1 MGHSGLNLEDVLMKR
16 LKLKSDDDDE
26 IASVLKE
33 GEYSESF
40 VKELQ
45 QRNLVLLEALR
56 KVKML
61 VERLML
67 QNKGLKKRVII
78 LEQEYKEQQKKGVKM
93 VSAARYTE
101 MKTNA
106 DELARSLPKLL
117 KLIKLLNAENKLLK
131 DKSLAIENEFSDMMD
146 ERNDLKTRLVGLN
159 EKNQLE
165 VVAELT
171 ELFPTVAIAAK
182 AAGVIAES
190 AVVNNGLVNDTTPE
204 IKSIAQAASD
214 STPTI
219 KKQAKSDLSHVSSLS
234 NEQISKLIDLVV
246 KINDK
251 IENLSGTMVIA
262 APGRKR
268 GKVQLDLADAISEGE
283 MGEGDERP
291 ERPDLEDILDDIL
304 ISS

>member
-1 MGHSGLNLEDVLMKR
+1 MGHSGLNLEDVLKKR
-16 LKLKSDDDDE
+16 LKLKLDDDDD

-45 QRNLVLLEALR
+45 QRNLILLEALR

-67 QNKGLKKRVII
+67 QNKGLKSRVII
-78 LEQEYKEQQKKGVKM
+78 LEKEYKDQQKKGVKM
-93 VSAARYTE
+93 VSAARYGE

-146 ERNDLKTRLVGLN
+146 ERNDLKERLVGLN

-171 ELFPTVAIAAK
+171 ELFPTVAIAVK
-182 AAGVIAES
+182 AAETITEV
-190 AVVNNGLVNDTTPE
+190 AVVNNGLVNGTTPG

-219 KKQAKSDLSHVSSLS
+219 EKQAKSDLSHVSSLS

-262 APGRKR
+262 APGKKR

-291 ERPDLEDILDDIL
+291 DRPDLEDILDDIL

>member
-1 MGHSGLNLEDVLMKR
+1 MGHSGLNLEDVLKKR
-16 LKLKSDDDDE
+16 LKLKLGDDDD
-26 IASVLKE
+26 IASVFKE

-45 QRNLVLLEALR
+45 QRNLILLEALR

-67 QNKGLKKRVII
+67 QNKSLKSRVII
-78 LEQEYKEQQKKGVKM
+78 LEKEYKDQQKKGVKM
-93 VSAARYTE
+93 VSAARYGE

-171 ELFPTVAIAAK
+171 ELFPTVDIAAK
-182 AAGVIAES
+182 TAETITEA
-190 AVVNNGLVNDTTPE
+190 AVVNNGLVNGTSPG

-214 STPTI
+214 SAPTI
-219 KKQAKSDLSHVSSLS
+219 EKQAKSDLSHVSSLS

-246 KINDK
+246 RINDK

-262 APGRKR
+262 APGKKR

-291 ERPDLEDILDDIL
+291 DRPDLEDILDDIL